1 MNIWFLSPHEPPHG
15 HTSRTYD
22 YCQELIKLGHKVT
35 IFTNSYSHRTHEELL
50 GPREKFRIANVDGIR
65 VVWLRTFHYTG
76 NGWQRGINMFS
87 FTRRALAV
95 APTLDEK
102 PAVVI
107 GESVPPM
114 AGWAAARI
122 AKSKGAA
129 FVYQIRDVWPI
140 ALVYDG
146 GLSKWSPVYF
156 TFRLIEKYLYRRAH
170 HVCATMPFLSEHVR
184 KSGGNPDKVTCV
196 PNGVRLESYPDPRG
210 YDGGIDRPLTV
221 MYVGAFGV
229 AHDVITIVRAA
240 RILKE
245 KESSDFRF
253 IIVGDGVKRRE
264 CEREAAAAGL
274 TNVEFRAPVAKSDV
288 PALQADSDVLIACVT
303 DSPSYQFGINLNKLY
318 DYFAS
323 GRPVIFSGSA
333 PNDPVAASGAGFSI
347 PPEDPVAM
355 AIALEKLA
363 AMRPD
368 ERAALGRRAR
378 AYAETHFDVRKLAAV
393 MEDILLKSVSDSLRT
408 SD

>member
-1 MNIWFLSPHEPPHG
+1 MNIWILSPHESPHG

-22 YCQELIKLGHKVT
+22 YSQALLKRGHQVT
-35 IFTNSYSHRTHEELL
+35 VFTSSYSHRTHEELL
-50 GPREKFRIANVDGIR
+50 RPGEKCRIENVDGVR

-76 NGWQRGINMFS
+76 NGWQRGINMLS
-87 FTRRALAV
+87 FAKQALMA
-95 APTLDEK
+95 ARTLDEK
-102 PAVVI
+102 PSVVM
-107 GESVPPM
+107 GDSVPPM

-122 AKSKGAA
+122 AASKGSA

-146 GLSKWSPVYF
+146 GLSRWSPVYF
-156 TFRLIEKYLYRRAH
+156 AFRAIEKYLYRRAD
-170 HVCATMPFLSEHVR
+170 HVCATMPFLHDHIRS
-184 KSGGNPDKVTCV
+184 SGGNPDRVTCV
-196 PNGVRLESYPDPRG
+196 PNGVRLESYADPRG
-210 YDGGIDRPLTV
+210 YDGGIARPLTV

-245 KESSDFRF
+245 NRHLRF
-253 IIVGDGVKRRE
+253 VIVGDGVKRTE
-264 CEREAAAAGL
+264 CEHEAAASGL
-274 TNVEFRAPVAKSDV
+274 TNVEFRAPVPKSAV
-288 PALQADSDVLIACVT
+288 PALQADADVLIACVT
-303 DSPSYQFGINLNKLY
+303 DSRSYQFGINLNKLY

-323 GRPVIFSGSA
+323 GRPVIFSGRA

-355 AIALEKLA
+355 AAALEKLA

-378 AYAETHFDVRKLAAV
+378 AYAEAHFDVRRLATVLEELLMRAV
-393 MEDILLKSVSDSLRT
+393 VDSRSVRG
-408 SD
+408 